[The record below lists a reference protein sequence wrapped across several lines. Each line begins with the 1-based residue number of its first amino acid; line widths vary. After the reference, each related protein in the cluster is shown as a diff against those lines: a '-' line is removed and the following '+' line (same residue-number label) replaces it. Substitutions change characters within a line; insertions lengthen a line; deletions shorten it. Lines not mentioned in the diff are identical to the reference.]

1 MRNRRLKELTF
12 KQWLRRSSKE
22 KRRVQKLYKAEP
34 KLSYYEAL
42 QQDGYSFNAG

>member
-1 MRNRRLKELTF
+1 MRGRRLKELTF

-34 KLSYYEAL
+34 KPSYWEAL
-42 QQDGYSFNAG
+42 QRDGYSYNAG